1 MHGLPV
7 AAAVSEVL
15 SLFKQRFHQRT
26 ANAGVAV
33 SVDSVG
39 EPRARH
45 ADLLAVLPLDHAV
58 VSVAPFLHCQHR
70 SLVSTD
76 VLAEECCEAVGRLSV
91 IPLLLIEAPA
101 RKGVLAVA
109 TALLSFGHGSNAAL
123 EQRNASVSVTRVQS
137 PNRVTSCYNSNG
149 YFQGRPAFARF
160 ERTAAY
166 APLCLDKPVAAQCVC

>member
-7 AAAVSEVL
+7 PAAVSEVL
-15 SLFKQRFHQRT
+15 SLLQQRLHQRT

-70 SLVSTD
+70 FLVSTY
-76 VLAEECCEAVGRLSV
+76 VLAEERREAVGRLSV
-91 IPLLLIEAPA
+91 IRFVLTEVAGCA
-101 RKGVLAVA
+101 R
-109 TALLSFGHGSNAAL
+109 
-123 EQRNASVSVTRVQS
+123 
-137 PNRVTSCYNSNG
+137 
-149 YFQGRPAFARF
+149 RF
-160 ERTAAY
+160 
-166 APLCLDKPVAAQCVC
+166 